1 MKKHG
6 TKTGAES
13 PAEPATAI
21 VWYTREEWDAVR
33 REASWVPLNVEP
45 GAISRGFLQTA
56 RRGPAMQLRSS
67 AISANRS
74 RTVQPNPGWSGPAGS
89 RHIRSDRQLPPAAQ
103 PPVVRQTVNLDLKE
117 AG

>member
-33 REASWVPLNVEP
+33 REASWVPLNFEP

-56 RRGPAMQLRSS
+56 RRGPAMQLRNS
-67 AISANRS
+67 AISATRS
-74 RTVQPNPGWSGPAGS
+74 RTVQPNPRLERTGGQSSPSIRPAVAGG
-89 RHIRSDRQLPPAAQ
+89 RSAAG
-103 PPVVRQTVNLDLKE
+103 R
-117 AG
+117 